1 MDVRKEIPFEFALL
15 KSSVRYLTRE
25 ANQIFEHS
33 YRSLPVH
40 SAIPFNKYIAL
51 HALNY
56 CDSRVNETYRVHPCK
71 DTPPFILNIETH
83 REDQNS
89 LADRAFKL
97 WPLGV
102 LLASFTLAVVYESVL
117 K

>member
-1 MDVRKEIPFEFALL
+1 VDVRKDIAFEFALL

-25 ANQIFEHS
+25 GNQIFEHS

-40 SAIPFNKYIAL
+40 SAIPYNKYLAV

-56 CDSRVNETYRVHPCK
+56 CDSRVNETYRVHSCR
-71 DTPPFILNIETH
+71 DTPPFILNIETL
-83 REDQNS
+83 REDQDS
-89 LADRAFKL
+89 LVDRAIKL
-97 WPLGV
+97 WPIGV
-102 LLASFTLAVVYESVL
+102 LFISFTLAIVYESVL